1 MGAFTTTSRM
11 TSLMTALAVV
21 VGVVFIAPA
30 PTAAAATDWTVGPS
44 GDFPSLSDA
53 LASGSVISGD
63 RLLVAPGT
71 YPGSLVID
79 RNLAIEAD
87 GGQFTIQ
94 GTGGSVVTVQP
105 GVGVAITGAE
115 IVGGTGTAELV
126 PDCGGPG
133 GPDCTRAKGG
143 GILNFGTLNLTGT
156 LVADNVVDLPGDFVP
171 NNGAGIYNEA
181 GANLTIDGSSVIEGN
196 TAAYQGGGIF
206 NNGGVVV
213 IDASTIEGNG
223 VIYAGSLFENRG
235 GGIFSE
241 AGTVTITN
249 TGFYENVA
257 ERDGGALAVSGG
269 TVSVTDSEF
278 GRSDLTGG
286 NSTLATNLGL
296 GAVLFTEGGTVTFE
310 RVTATGNDA
319 GFGGVASL
327 NGGTFNVLNST
338 FSGNHARQT
347 GGAISSLTSN
357 LNVVN
362 STISSNTSGGNSGA
376 IFSAS
381 GSAVTLRNAT
391 IYGNSA
397 VEFPGGIRSNG
408 GTTELYNTI
417 LAGNVSDASGT
428 PTPDDCDDDGAG
440 LIFSSGG
447 HNVFGDI
454 SGCVLTTTTGDQT
467 GVNDPEL
474 GPLFG
479 NGGATPTHH
488 PLPGSPVIDAGN
500 SAVPGSGGGA
510 CEPFDQ
516 RGVERPVGE
525 QCDVGSVESV
535 APIQAAIDAAPAGGT
550 VLVPAGTY
558 PENLVIGKDLDLV
571 ADGAVTVDGGAA
583 GPVVS
588 VAGATVLIDG
598 LTLTNGLSDS
608 GGGISS
614 GSGSSLTLVD
624 VQVTGNV
631 ATTTGGG
638 LHHVGNEL
646 SITGATFS
654 TNQATGNGGAIF
666 TDSASLTSI
675 TDSTISDNESF
686 DHGGGIYATGAL
698 LVENTIV
705 ELNRSGDFGGGIHA
719 GSSAFITGSLIERNA
734 SSSRGGGLYA
744 TGSFELSQS
753 TVEANVSFLG
763 GGVADFGAGPSFMH
777 DTTISGNLGADE
789 GGGLYKGVDGNLTLV
804 NVTIADN
811 DAAEGTAIGG
821 GIAMAPVA
829 NGSILL
835 RSSLVAGNTATT
847 FPDCEGEV
855 GGSFNLLGAGD
866 TTGTGFPVEGCGL
879 TDGVDGNQVGYLDS
893 PIDPLIGP
901 LADNGGSQLT
911 HALLPGSPAIDAGD
925 PAAPGTSEVG
935 CTVLSQNGVDRAAG
949 GPGSCDIGA
958 FELAAGD
965 LVSVSFVVDNPTP
978 AAGVSSIP
986 TADVPAS
993 ALTAGGAVNQ
1003 GSVIAN
1009 TGIGTIVDSPIN
1021 SIPINSIPIN
1031 SIPINSIPINSIAG
1045 QSLDSILLMDVPV
1058 EGGWESL
1065 LDGSA
1070 LTAPVQSYTF
1080 FDAISDPTVSQ
1091 RIADRGLTLADYG
1104 LAATPIN
1111 SIPISAIA
1119 LGATPIN
1126 SIPINSIPINSI
1138 ALVEAWCDLLE
1149 GSPADCDLIGVN
1161 PQEPSSADGVNLVSL
1176 SLAAAPIN
1184 SIPINSIPINSIPIN
1199 SIPINSIPINSIY
1212 PQGTPINSIL
1222 LVGAPI
1228 NSIPINSI
1236 DLAAS
1241 PINSIPINSIPI
1253 NSIGEIIDCGVFDCA
1268 APGVTFGQVPPEA
1281 YIGTF
1286 GQLMHLLIN
1295 ETDEL
1300 DGATLADIVAGL
1312 PPATSLADLLGL
1324 LMPPEEYPWQRMD
1337 LDASRLASFS
1347 TTPGT
1352 VRYTASLDL
1361 STGAPLNDLEV
1372 AVTLAPGF
1380 NYVPGSTTY
1389 LPAPPPGAPGD
1400 PVIDGSVLTW
1410 SIPGVADLSTLDLSF
1425 AATTG
1430 LRLGP
1435 VATGLDAAVPASGG
1449 VASASA
1455 TTSIVEAF
1463 EPNDTVAQA
1472 TVASVDNI
1480 YVTHISSGTD
1490 LDFYRLENVTSG
1502 SVISAEL
1509 ASLPADYDLVIYGP
1523 AQPPLRGEPERT
1535 VIGVEDGPIDL
1546 LSPDESQ
1553 PEVIE
1558 DIVLADLPVVALST
1572 NRGDS
1577 NEQVKTSPVARS
1589 GDYVIQVSGY
1599 NGATS
1604 TDPYTLRLSV
1614 EPGTGGDACT
1624 AIPPT
1629 GGTPGSL
1636 PGSLPSGVNT
1646 LFLVNQQRYE
1656 ATHGVAALADL
1667 LGALGSVADQPD
1679 LGVIGAV
1686 IPVEGDA
1693 AVAAVYS
1700 SLDAEPCSVEAAN
1713 NVASAIAGLVDGY
1726 RDSNPDIQYV
1736 VIVGGDDQVPQFRLP
1751 DETRIANET
1760 GYASALRGAVT
1771 PQTAALAAG
1780 TFLSDDPYGDAHPLL
1795 ANGRE
1800 IFVPEIAL
1808 GRLVE
1813 TPGEIVGTLERFLTF
1828 NGLLDPTT
1836 TTSAFVSGY
1845 DFLTDGAEAVASEL
1859 VDTGRP
1865 ITSLVSEVWDR
1876 DGLIAG
1882 WLDGSHTVTSVNAHF
1897 DHNRAQPAALSSG
1910 FVTTGDV
1917 TGSGSDTLERA
1928 IVFSMGCHSGLS
1940 FPDVQI
1946 GGDPLAADWAQTLS
1960 AQGASFIGNTG
1971 YGYGE
1976 TDTVALSEDLLRRF
1990 AGNLD
1995 GGLTVGQAL
2004 QIAKQTYAGSSL
2016 VYGAYDDKVLMISTF
2031 YGLPFY
2037 RVGGGGGPVPAPAA
2051 PALGFDSVVGLPTA
2065 TIDTVLDLGTS
2076 LVIDTGDRGSF
2087 YAHVGEGGLPSAQVT
2102 PFRPIQ
2108 PKIEIDVTQ
2117 GGGLVAHGALITG
2130 LQSTDVT
2137 PFDPVVARP
2146 VVDLGAN
2153 EPEPIAP
2160 GVFPSALQTV
2170 NRFTTA
2176 VGDRDQ
2182 LVLVPGQFRSTTATT
2197 GIQRLFTTIGT
2208 TVFYGPGTGDFTPPV
2223 IISSTAIEGAGAVT
2237 FTVDV
2242 EDTDGEV
2249 RKVTVLFSDVAAG
2262 GTWTEVVLV
2271 QGTDGSWSGAA
2282 PAAPGEKEFFVQA
2295 VDDSGNV
2302 AVSSNKGEL
2311 FLSRL
2316 AAAPS
2321 GGLVALAGDLV
2332 DGWYAGTATVTL
2344 TAPPG
2349 GVVAYELDGA
2359 ALVPYAGPFDVT
2371 GEGVHTLIAYSS
2383 TGDSETITIPIDA
2396 EAPVVT
2402 SPIQGAVFTTG
2413 QVVTVDFA
2421 CSDAA
2426 SGVVSCESTLPL
2438 GSALPTAGSGSFQVT
2453 AVDATGKSTTETIA
2467 YTVVSAPVANIVGD
2481 PGTVN
2486 EGTAVSFSSG
2496 TSGAT
2501 AWAWTA
2507 TRDGGVVASGAG
2519 ETFDFVA
2526 EDDGD
2531 YLVTLTVT
2539 VGSAMS
2545 APATV
2550 GFTANNVAPTIEVD
2564 GAGTVDTGTSYTIF
2578 LGPVTDPGT
2587 DNAFSF
2593 DLDWGDGTVETVDRL
2608 GPFSHTFTA
2617 PGTLQVS
2624 VGVTD
2629 EDGTFADAGALDL
2642 IVTEPGPPM
2651 CRGRLATIVGT
2662 PGDDVLNGTSPN
2674 DVIVGRGGNDI
2685 INGGSGND
2693 VICSGDG
2700 NDTIDGGSGN
2710 DTIDAG
2716 SGNNDI
2722 DGGSGNEAIFS
2733 GAGDD
2738 IIDGGS
2744 GTDVVSSGDGADR
2757 IEGGSGNDTLS
2768 GGEGDDEVDGGAG
2781 NDEVQG
2787 GGGADTIRGGSGNDR
2802 LFGGAG
2808 TDFIEGGAGN
2818 DHLDGGP
2825 GVDVLDGASG
2835 RDRCLSGDVLL
2846 SCELP

>member
-1 MGAFTTTSRM
+1 MGASATTSRM

-654 TNQATGNGGAIF
+654 TNQGTGNGGAIF

-911 HALLPGSPAIDAGD
+911 HALLPGSPPIDAGD
-925 PAAPGTSEVG
+925 PVAPGSSEVG

-1031 SIPINSIPINSIAG
+1031 SI
-1045 QSLDSILLMDVPV
+1045 
-1058 EGGWESL
+1058 
-1065 LDGSA
+1065 
-1070 LTAPVQSYTF
+1070 
-1080 FDAISDPTVSQ
+1080 
-1091 RIADRGLTLADYG
+1091 
-1104 LAATPIN
+1104 
-1111 SIPISAIA
+1111 
-1119 LGATPIN
+1119 
-1126 SIPINSIPINSI
+1126 
-1138 ALVEAWCDLLE
+1138 
-1149 GSPADCDLIGVN
+1149 
-1161 PQEPSSADGVNLVSL
+1161 
-1176 SLAAAPIN
+1176 
-1184 SIPINSIPINSIPIN
+1184 
-1199 SIPINSIPINSIY
+1199 Y

-1268 APGVTFGQVPPEA
+1268 APGLTFGQVPPEA

-1614 EPGTGGDACT
+1614 DPGTGGDACT
-1624 AIPPT
+1624 ALPPT

-1859 VDTGRP
+1859 VDAGRP

-2642 IVTEPGPPM
+2642 VVTEPGPPM

-2716 SGNNDI
+2716 SGNNHI